1 MEARAAGTTA
11 GTTGIWLLAA
21 ASLLAPA
28 DALAVGTTYPVGNS
42 PTAIDSIDYGD
53 DGEPDVG
60 VVNEADDTATILLGG
75 VGISLVPQAPEPV
88 CAGPRAITS
97 ANFNPGEDAFGDF
110 AVACND
116 GNVRLLASPVTDLAT
131 GRVPGGIAAGDLS
144 GDGIPDLALSA
155 VDDRKLLVYR
165 GRGDLSFRDPLVY
178 AVGRKPMGLDI
189 GDLDRDGRP
198 DVAVANSRDD
208 DISLLFGK
216 GEGKLGARKDLNAG
230 KKPLDVT
237 IGQFIGKAKH
247 RDLLTANKSRTPV
260 AQNFQDDTLSLIE
273 NRGKRKFKGDVKL
286 RNRAEPVDVATGDV
300 NNDGIDDPAAA
311 YSASGRIGVFT
322 LGVGTTDYIAG
333 DGPNNV
339 LPLGLVLADLNGD
352 GRDEIINSDAANAEV
367 NVNSI

>member
-1 MEARAAGTTA
+1 MALGS
-11 GTTGIWLLAA
+11 LA
-21 ASLLAPA
+21 LPG
-28 DALAVGTTYPVGNS
+28 DAMAVGTTYAVGNS

-53 DGEPDVG
+53 DGEPDVA
-60 VVNEADDTATILLGG
+60 VINEADDTTTILLGAA
-75 VGISLVPQAPEPV
+75 GISLVPQTPEPV

-97 ANFNPGEDAFGDF
+97 ANFNPEEDDFGDF

-165 GRGDLSFRDPLVY
+165 GKGDLSFRDPFVY
-178 AVGRKPMGLDI
+178 GVGRKPMGVDI
-189 GDLDRDGRP
+189 GDIDRDGRP
-198 DVAVANSRDD
+198 DVAVANSKDD
-208 DISLLFGK
+208 DVSVLFGK

-237 IGQFIGKAKH
+237 IGKFVGKAKH

-273 NRGKRKFKGDVKL
+273 NRGQRKFKGDVKL

-311 YSASGRIGVFT
+311 YSASGRIGYFL
-322 LGVGTTDYIAG
+322 LGVSTTDYVAG
-333 DGPNNV
+333 DGPNTV
-339 LPLGLVLADLNGD
+339 LPFGVVLADLNGD
-352 GRDEIINSDAANAEV
+352 GDDEIINSDAANAEV
-367 NVNSI
+367 NVNN